1 MRTTCQLHVQSQ
13 LLDWTPRC
21 FNTAE
26 RLCDNVCY
34 TRNQLLYIKSARLNP
49 DIIDHLRRLGIGL
62 NLPRKRTRRE
72 GSRKQRKIAVLD
84 GDNRRRPSSTAC
96 KQQAHEYGTVN
107 FNNLI
112 IVPLLPS
119 DQQNKCKSL
128 IIAQFNPRSVGQ
140 VEKRT
145 AINDFFFFFFFL
157 DNDVDIFCVTES
169 WLNPRGDEAKCT
181 DLAPPGYKTLLSTFF
196 ARRRHCLRCA

>member
-1 MRTTCQLHVQSQ
+1 MRTTCPLHVQTQ

-34 TRNQLLYIKSARLNP
+34 TRNQLLYIKPARLTP
-49 DIIDHLRRLGIGL
+49 DIIGHLRRLGIGS
-62 NLPRKRTRRE
+62 NLPRKRICRG
-72 GSRKQRKIAVLD
+72 GSRKQKKIAVLD
-84 GDNRRRPSSTAC
+84 CDNRRRPSSTAC

-112 IVPLLPS
+112 TVPLLPS

-145 AINDFFFFFFFL
+145 AINDFFFSFFFWTTML
-157 DNDVDIFCVTES
+157 T
-169 WLNPRGDEAKCT
+169 
-181 DLAPPGYKTLLSTFF
+181 
-196 ARRRHCLRCA
+196 

>member
-1 MRTTCQLHVQSQ
+1 MDLSSHLRHQFVLLPVRFATFWIFVSANLIVLNSEWRPFSVRTTCPLHVQTQ

-34 TRNQLLYIKSARLNP
+34 TRNQLLYIKPARLTP
-49 DIIDHLRRLGIGL
+49 DIIGHLRRLGIGS
-62 NLPRKRTRRE
+62 NLPRKRICRG
-72 GSRKQRKIAVLD
+72 GSRKQKKIAVLD
-84 GDNRRRPSSTAC
+84 CDNRRRPSSTAC

-112 IVPLLPS
+112 TVPLLPS

-140 VEKRT
+140 AEKRT
-145 AINDFFFFFFFL
+145 AINDFFCFVFFL
-157 DNDVDIFCVTES
+157 DNDVDIFC
-169 WLNPRGDEAKCT
+169 
-181 DLAPPGYKTLLSTFF
+181 Y
-196 ARRRHCLRCA
+196 